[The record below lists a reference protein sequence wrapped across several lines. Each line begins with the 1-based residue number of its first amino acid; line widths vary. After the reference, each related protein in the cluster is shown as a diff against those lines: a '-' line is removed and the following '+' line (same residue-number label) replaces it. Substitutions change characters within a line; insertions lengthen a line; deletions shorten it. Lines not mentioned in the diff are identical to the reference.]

1 MVLLAQ
7 PLIGLFFN
15 ERQFDW
21 LTVASGQ
28 HQFENPFKYNIE
40 FKWLRILHLS
50 LSGRPRDESIMFS
63 NTVSHPI

>member
-15 ERQFDW
+15 ERRFDW

-28 HQFENPFKYNIE
+28 HQFETPFKYNIE